1 MLWGYF
7 CRSPALGFL
16 SRRIISVTLHGD
28 PYLVSDDH
36 VPPAVED
43 EWLHLIIQHI
53 RYTVIKALLSYVLP
67 SDSEKSHHG
76 VGNHLLQEEN

>member
-1 MLWGYF
+1 M
-7 CRSPALGFL
+7 
-16 SRRIISVTLHGD
+16 
-28 PYLVSDDH
+28 VSDDH

-53 RYTVIKALLSYVLP
+53 RYTVIKALLSYFLP
-67 SDSEKSHHG
+67 SNSEKSHHG